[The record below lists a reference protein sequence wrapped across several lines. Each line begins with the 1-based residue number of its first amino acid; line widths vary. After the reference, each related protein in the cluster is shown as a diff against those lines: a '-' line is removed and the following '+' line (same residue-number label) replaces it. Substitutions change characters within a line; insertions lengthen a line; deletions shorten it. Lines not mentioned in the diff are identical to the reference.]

1 MQKRVPRVYQEAIRG
16 WTCFIFRQKMAKDAK
31 TRQSCFPWGK
41 LEGNEFLFPLEKNLN
56 DIYKIMQD
64 PKHFIIQ
71 QLKIMGLLVEY
82 GSSYGGKCGG
92 DA

>member
-1 MQKRVPRVYQEAIRG
+1 
-16 WTCFIFRQKMAKDAK
+16 MAKDAK